1 MMKANL
7 PLSLVLWA
15 LVGAIV
21 PCGAIIGGSTAVDE
35 RFPYFVSLAD
45 ANGAHRCGGALIAP
59 DMVLTAAS
67 CNAA

>member
-1 MMKANL
+1 MKATL

-21 PCGAIIGGSTAVDE
+21 PCGAIIGGYEGVDE
-35 RFPYFVSLAD
+35 RFPYFVSLVD
-45 ANGAHRCGGALIAP
+45 ANFAHRCGGALIAP

-67 CNAA
+67 CNPA